1 MHIYPVT
8 CLGFSWQK
16 WHFFFYFKKPNTASG
31 CTWMTLITN
40 YRCEGRREPQI
51 VCYKEGFCCG
61 ALSQI
66 HAGPTPVRTLRLF
79 FSHCCQKA
87 NSSRITRPG
96 LGSDC
101 KSDLPCIS
109 LSLPPA
115 YLSPTHTHTLYSYI
129 SNHHGRTS
137 SLLACY
143 NDLSSGSSRTL
154 GQYFMSCFVCAVS
167 ASHTF
172 LSFKLSFLIKS
183 LFQWNMQVHLKAQI
197 SFKKSNSSPHKAF
210 L

>member
-1 MHIYPVT
+1 MISNPFLAEISNQTWFDRFESEITLFTQGTTKLWDVMAVWSLYLSLWLKYTLHIYPVT

-115 YLSPTHTHTLYSYI
+115 
-129 SNHHGRTS
+129 
-137 SLLACY
+137 
-143 NDLSSGSSRTL
+143 
-154 GQYFMSCFVCAVS
+154 
-167 ASHTF
+167 
-172 LSFKLSFLIKS
+172 
-183 LFQWNMQVHLKAQI
+183 
-197 SFKKSNSSPHKAF
+197 
-210 L
+210 